1 MNDTCAIAR
10 MGSTGRMR
18 IMVIAR
24 GVDND
29 IRWLILGANESKT
42 QDAMF
47 DSLRGVNV
55 VCAPVAPLGRYS
67 RPPRC
72 EWGCYITDRISKA
85 IKIECFLVF

>member
-18 IMVIAR
+18 MVIAR

-47 DSLRGVNV
+47 DSLRGVNGLRELPP
-55 VCAPVAPLGRYS
+55 CMGRYS